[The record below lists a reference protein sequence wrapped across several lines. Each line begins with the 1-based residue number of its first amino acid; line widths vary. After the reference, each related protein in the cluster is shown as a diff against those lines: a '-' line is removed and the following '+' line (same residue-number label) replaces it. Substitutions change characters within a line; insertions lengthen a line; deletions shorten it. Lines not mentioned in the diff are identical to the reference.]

1 MDSAMKSETPAQR
14 YRREAEECQL
24 NAKKAKKPVDQEAWQ
39 RLAADW
45 MKLARGAELI
55 SGYEPYSRTLPI
67 QEI

>member
-24 NAKKAKKPVDQEAWQ
+24 KAKKAKKPVDQEAWQ

-55 SGYEPYSRTLPI
+55 SGYEAYSRTLPI
-67 QEI
+67 HEI

>member
-1 MDSAMKSETPAQR
+1 MGFAMKSETPAQR

-24 NAKKAKKPVDQEAWQ
+24 KAKKAKKAVDQEAWQ

-55 SGYEPYSRTLPI
+55 SGYEPHSHSPNS
-67 QEI
+67 

>member
-1 MDSAMKSETPAQR
+1 MKSETPAQR

-24 NAKKAKKPVDQEAWQ
+24 KAKTAKKAVDQEAWQ

-55 SGYEPYSRTLPI
+55 SGYVPHSHSPNS
-67 QEI
+67 